1 MAQTSPF
8 CSEND
13 GLGFFFTQ
21 RFLWPH
27 FWLECFW
34 MATLLLNCRKSRTL
48 WSAKLQTYVAM
59 TSFILCC
66 CPENEYFMSK
76 GRHFSLL
83 FTVCTQVFSCLAII
97 FHFWRIKQIKIAKV
111 YKNLNLN
118 YYYFTYLNK
127 LVVQK
132 KRMILFPCFCW
143 TWTFLHQYIC
153 ILLLF

>member
-1 MAQTSPF
+1 MLKMHGTNFSI
-8 CSEND
+8 
-13 GLGFFFTQ
+13 LLWKWRVRFFFTQ

-97 FHFWRIKQIKIAKV
+97 FHFWRIVGIKIIKI
-111 YKNLNLN
+111 YKNWLPDEIGSRE
-118 YYYFTYLNK
+118 
-127 LVVQK
+127 
-132 KRMILFPCFCW
+132 RMILFKFNK
-143 TWTFLHQYIC
+143 LD
-153 ILLLF
+153 